1 MSALEL
7 PTHFGDLLQYFAQR
21 EHRSAGQLAEI
32 TAVPLKTIQS
42 WLEGRVERP
51 RDWRGILF
59 IAAALNLARAEVD
72 LLLKVANHRGI
83 EEISSLV
90 RASQE
95 KQLLELLVQW
105 ETTPASTPAPTPTM
119 NTLIVANQAAVFQAV
134 PAPVHIYGRTVEF
147 ARLKQ
152 VLRSSKQ
159 ICILQG
165 MPGVGKTAL
174 AAKAALELRDDFPD
188 GVLWAQ
194 VDKSDTMSIL
204 YSFAYAFGREVNEF
218 QDLETRSA
226 AVRDVLARKKC
237 LIVLDSTYQTDEIH
251 LLRPPD
257 TSPSVV
263 LITTTNRRVLDAEAE
278 VIELQPFGGQQRTA
292 GLEFFANLPASQDV
306 EETEALTKII
316 DLVGGLPLALRIIA
330 SDLAQSSYLSAVEY
344 YDYLYDE
351 RTRLENLSDWQEA
364 SKDVRASFEMSYNR
378 LPTMLKTLF
387 CSLAV
392 FKKAEFSVEAAAAV
406 VPMPIPK
413 MKKALAQLEALSL
426 IEPYT
431 IRDRAWL
438 AVDDAAT
445 SPYLE
450 RYRLH
455 TLLFIFVTEKLAAL
469 QADYHERAL
478 GYYSHYVQ
486 RHHNHYATVALEWEN
501 IAHLVNWGANA
512 PIVDKFLPLLE
523 ALTLP
528 HIGVVGFL
536 DARGYWRQAHQ
547 WLVRALSMV
556 QADYFLHARLHFR
569 RGLFALRL
577 ALVEE
582 AETHLQQAEEL
593 LADLAEGEE
602 QALYRAYVCETFAQ
616 LWMTRNRQTAVVWS
630 ERGVALLR
638 HFQSTTAQ
646 HQRGYL
652 LIRHGT
658 ILAQRGDLAAAHQLL
673 EEAFILLPA
682 TPTAARIS
690 GLLTLGNIYD
700 LKGQANQ
707 ARDCWLHGV
716 TLAEALGDNRRLAG
730 LWLNLAIQAEELG
743 NFAACAEYNQKALDL
758 YQRIGDIDGE
768 GRVLSNLA
776 FTYLRQEQ
784 PDAALPYLQAAEQLV
799 KIHPL
804 ADLAIH
810 VYINY
815 ARWHLL
821 HANLAQAH
829 QLLEQAHD
837 LSDQLGESEA
847 LAEIFRISAQ
857 VALQQQEYQQ
867 ALRLIEKALTA
878 GDEQSSEAGLSWGL
892 KGEILRKLGETEQAQ
907 SAFQHSIELL
917 TRYPFDQAK
926 VQEAWD
932 ARRL

>member
-1 MSALEL
+1 MNTPEL
-7 PTHFGDLLQYFAQR
+7 PTHFGDLLFHFVQR
-21 EHRSAGQLAEI
+21 ERRSAGQLAEI
-32 TAVPLKTIQS
+32 TNVPLKTIQS

-51 RDWRGILF
+51 RDWRGILV
-59 IAAALNLARAEVD
+59 IAAALNLARIEVD
-72 LLLKVANHRGI
+72 LLLKAANHRGI

-95 KQLLELLVQW
+95 KQLLELLVRW
-105 ETTPASTPAPTPTM
+105 ETPPAPSPTVDTP
-119 NTLIVANQAAVFQAV
+119 VAAKQEAVFQAV
-134 PAPVHIYGRTVEF
+134 PAPAHIYGRATEF

-152 VLRSSKQ
+152 ALRAGKQ

-174 AAKAALELRDDFPD
+174 AAKAALELRNDFPD

-226 AVRDVLARKKC
+226 AVRDVFARKKC

-292 GLEFFANLPASQDV
+292 GLEFFANLPASQAAD
-306 EETEALTKII
+306 ETAALAKII

-330 SDLAQSSYLSAVEY
+330 SDLAQSSYMSAADY
-344 YDYLYDE
+344 YDYLSDE
-351 RTRLENLSDWQEA
+351 RTRLENLSDWQET

-378 LPTMLKTLF
+378 LPTTLKTLF

-406 VPMPIPK
+406 VQMPIPK

-431 IRDRAWL
+431 VRDRAWL
-438 AVDDAAT
+438 AVDNAT
-445 SPYLE
+445 TSAYLE

-469 QADYHERAL
+469 QTDYREHAL
-478 GYYSHYVQ
+478 GYYRDYVQ
-486 RHHNHYATVALEWEN
+486 RHHNYHATVALEWEN
-501 IAHLVNWGANA
+501 IAHLVDWGVDA

-547 WLVRALSMV
+547 WLVRALPMA
-556 QADYFLHARLHFR
+556 QADHFLRARLHFR
-569 RGLFALRL
+569 HGLFALRL

-582 AETHLQQAEEL
+582 AETHLQQADQL
-593 LADLAEGEE
+593 LAGLTEDEE

-616 LWMTRNRQTAVVWS
+616 LWMTRNRQTAVAWS
-630 ERGVALLR
+630 ERGVAVLR
-638 HFQSTTAQ
+638 HVQSPTAQ

-652 LIRHGT
+652 LIRHAT

-673 EEAFILLPA
+673 EEAFTLLPA

-700 LKGQANQ
+700 LQGQADQ
-707 ARDCWLHGV
+707 ARECWLHGV
-716 TLAEALGDNRRLAG
+716 SLAEALGDNRRLAG

-758 YQRIGDIDGE
+758 YQRIGDVDGE
-768 GRVLSNLA
+768 GRIYCNFALA
-776 FTYLRQEQ
+776 YLRQEE
-784 PDAALPYLQAAEQLV
+784 PDAALPYLQAAKQL
-799 KIHPL
+799 IQAHGL
-804 ADLAIH
+804 DDLAIH
-810 VYINY
+810 VQINY

-821 HANLAQAH
+821 CNELTPAQ
-829 QLLEQAHD
+829 QLLEEALG
-837 LSDQLGESEA
+837 LSDRLGESEA
-847 LAEIFRISAQ
+847 LIEAFRLLAQ
-857 VALQQQEYQQ
+857 IAFQRGDYRQARSWVEEALS
-867 ALRLIEKALTA
+867 T
-878 GDEQSSEAGLSWGL
+878 GDEAGSEAGLAWSL
-892 KGEILRKLGETEQAQ
+892 KGEIFSKLGETGQAQ
-907 SAFQHSIELL
+907 IAFQHSIELL
-917 TRYPFDQAK
+917 THYPFDQAK
-926 VQEAWD
+926 VQVIQRQCMLD
-932 ARRL
+932 H